1 MNKFSGLK
9 KLILIVFLPA
19 LLVQHALLAFAAP
32 SLNQQINTKKTELRN
47 LENEMAKLDRDLE
60 ITVEEYNYARIKLE
74 ETQKKLSQARID
86 LAEAEKKRAAQ
97 QEILNKRIANIYK
110 NGDVQLLEV
119 ILNTEDF
126 SDLLTRLELLKLIS
140 EQDSDLL
147 LRLEKEKEKVAAIEK
162 ELEEANQQAVK
173 IKDEIEAKKR
183 ETEWMIELKQKRL
196 NNLSADLKELLRQEA
211 ARKAA
216 EQARLIE
223 RTKRSVYV
231 KAGTVVATALKYLG
245 IPYVWGGESTRGVD
259 CSGLL
264 KCVFSVHGVNLPH
277 YSGSQFRL
285 GTAVAKENL
294 KPGDAVFFGSPIHHV
309 GIYVGDGNFIHAPRT
324 GDVVRITPLSE
335 RSDYAGARRYI

>member
-1 MNKFSGLK
+1 M
-9 KLILIVFLPA
+9 
-19 LLVQHALLAFAAP
+19 
-32 SLNQQINTKKTELRN
+32 
-47 LENEMAKLDRDLE
+47 
-60 ITVEEYNYARIKLE
+60 
-74 ETQKKLSQARID
+74 
-86 LAEAEKKRAAQ
+86 
-97 QEILNKRIANIYK
+97 
-110 NGDVQLLEV
+110 LEV

-140 EQDSDLL
+140 EQDGELL
-147 LRLEKEKEKVAAIEK
+147 LKLEAEKEEVAAIEE
-162 ELEEANQQAVK
+162 ELGKANLEAIK

-183 ETEWMIELKQKRL
+183 ETEWMLELKQKRL
-196 NNLSADLKELLRQEA
+196 NSLSSELKELLRKEA

-216 EQARLIE
+216 EQARLIA
-223 RTKRSVYV
+223 KIKQSVHA
-231 KAGTVVATALKYLG
+231 KAGTLVATALKYLG

-294 KPGDAVFFGSPIHHV
+294 APGDAVFFGSPIHHV

-324 GDVVRITPLSE
+324 GDVVRITPLAE
-335 RSDYAGARRYI
+335 RTDYAGARRYI